1 MHEYGLNIEP
11 EYPDEAYEALADV
24 LGDGVFTRTEALE
37 CISDVMGVSELSTF
51 GRFEKL
57 ARNGNIQEYF

>member
-24 LGDGVFTRTEALE
+24 LGDGVFTRTEATK
-37 CISDVMGVSELSTF
+37 IIADVLDIDYYDAEK
-51 GRFEKL
+51 RFEKL
-57 ARNGNIQEYF
+57 LTNGSIRQIQ